1 MGGNPTMIYTNDPRP
16 IRNIIAELLAEWNHR
31 DCTVSDVSTAD
42 LLIQTFFA
50 AGLKIEKHTLEDAV
64 ADVVK
69 HLGLEDDA

>member
-1 MGGNPTMIYTNDPRP
+1 MIYANDPRP
-16 IRNIIAELLAEWNHR
+16 IRNIIAELISDWNHQ
-31 DCTVSDVSTAD
+31 DCTPDSVLAAD

-69 HLGLEDDA
+69 HLG

>member
-1 MGGNPTMIYTNDPRP
+1 MIYANDPRP
-16 IRNIIAELLAEWNHR
+16 TRNIIAELISDWNHQ
-31 DCTVSDVSTAD
+31 DCTPDSVLAAD

>member
-1 MGGNPTMIYTNDPRP
+1 MIYANDPRP
-16 IRNIIAELLAEWNHR
+16 IRNIIAELISDWNHQ
-31 DCTVSDVSTAD
+31 DCTPDSVLAAD